1 MTYPK
6 SSLLKLLENFP
17 KTQTIKRTLL
27 STWKIFKG
35 QGAREGYLAAIDQAI
50 ISLSNFLATLLLA
63 RNVSPTELGV
73 YGVGF
78 TSLRLL
84 RAFQEGLTI
93 QPLNAYGAGLSDQE
107 FKQYAS
113 NTTLIQTL
121 MAFFSASGIA
131 LLGWMLIATGNDTAG
146 PGIFSLWPAFL
157 WWQLHEYFRRM
168 LYTRSRILEA
178 TINSILANIS
188 RLIFMLWWIR
198 NGTLSGPA
206 GISAIALG
214 SLIALLPGLWQ
225 TRQYLTLRSKD
236 IKEHWLRNWEYG
248 RWVMGGAIANWVAVE
263 FYPVLTAGMISF
275 AAAGAYRALQNLVA
289 PIHLL
294 LRAIDT
300 FLTPRAA
307 KAFYQSGFS
316 GLQRSLKL
324 TYWFAGVPILSLLGI
339 AIIFPKPLL
348 SLLYGDTYLEYS
360 SAMIIMAVFYAL
372 WFLYWPLQS
381 VLKAAKLSRPI
392 FLANLTAILAM
403 FTIGLW
409 MIMRWGVYG
418 TIAGQGLNAAI
429 VSLVLWASWRAAI
442 KHSNKNRK
450 RPDEY

>member
-1 MTYPK
+1 M
-6 SSLLKLLENFP
+6 S
-17 KTQTIKRTLL
+17 I
-27 STWKIFKG
+27 
-35 QGAREGYLAAIDQAI
+35 
-50 ISLSNFLATLLLA
+50 
-63 RNVSPTELGV
+63 
-73 YGVGF
+73 
-78 TSLRLL
+78 
-84 RAFQEGLTI
+84 
-93 QPLNAYGAGLSDQE
+93 
-107 FKQYAS
+107 
-113 NTTLIQTL
+113 
-121 MAFFSASGIA
+121 
-131 LLGWMLIATGNDTAG
+131 
-146 PGIFSLWPAFL
+146 
-157 WWQLHEYFRRM
+157 FRRM

-214 SLIALLPGLWQ
+214 SLIALLPGIWQ

-409 MIMRWGVYG
+409 MITALGCLRNHRWTRTKRCNCIPGFMG
-418 TIAGQGLNAAI
+418 IL
-429 VSLVLWASWRAAI
+429 ASG
-442 KHSNKNRK
+442 
-450 RPDEY
+450 D